1 MRKASEASVGEGEG
15 WACGAGRAKRGPAP
29 RWVALL
35 VAVAACATSANEK
48 ALVDVKRDDLVI
60 GVEVT
65 GELEAVD
72 AMTLKPPAVSD
83 MWDFKIS
90 MLAPEGDDVK
100 AGDPVIGFDDTEL
113 QRKLEDMQNEAA
125 AAQKNLEKKRNDA
138 ALARKDDELKVAEAE
153 AALRKA
159 SLKAAAPS
167 DLVAS
172 IQQKKLA
179 LEEQSAKLALDAAKH
194 EAEQKKRSDEDELQ
208 RLADKA
214 DYAKTRVEELQQSIA
229 KLQVVAPR
237 AGTIVY
243 PAQDNGEK
251 RKVGD
256 GVWRM
261 EEIISIVGLGKMIGN
276 GQIDEIDLAKVAEKQ
291 AVTLRLDALPD
302 AQLTG
307 HIQSIAS
314 SVARK
319 SQTDPSK
326 VVHLKIAIDPTKE
339 LLRPGMRFRGQIE
352 TEKLAKV
359 VQVPA
364 DAVFVTDGGPV
375 AYRDEGGKL
384 VAVKLTLGRRNA
396 TAIEV
401 KAGLAPGDRVSRVQP

>member
-1 MRKASEASVGEGEG
+1 V
-15 WACGAGRAKRGPAP
+15 
-29 RWVALL
+29 LL
-35 VAVAACATSANEK
+35 VVAACTASASEQS
-48 ALVDVKRDDLVI
+48 LVDVKRDDLVI

-72 AMTLKPPAVSD
+72 STTLKPPSVTE
-83 MWDFKIS
+83 MWDFKIA

-113 QRKLEDMQNEAA
+113 VRKLEDMQNEAA

-172 IQQKKLA
+172 IQQKQLA

-194 EAEQKKRSDEDELQ
+194 EAEQKKRSDDDELQ

-214 DYAKTRVEELQQSIA
+214 SYAKSRVDELQRSIA
-229 KLQVVAPR
+229 KLQVTAPR

-243 PAQDNGEK
+243 PAQDDRGEK

-256 GVWRM
+256 SVWRM
-261 EEIISIVGLGKMIGN
+261 EDVISIVGLGKMIGN

-291 AVTLRLDALPD
+291 VVTLRLDALPD
-302 AQLTG
+302 AQITG
-307 HIQSIAS
+307 HIQSIAT

-319 SQTDPSK
+319 SETDPSK
-326 VVHLKIAIDPTKE
+326 IVHLKIAIDPTKE

-364 DAVFVTDGGPV
+364 DAVFVTDEGPV
-375 AYRDEGGKL
+375 AYRDDGGTL
-384 VAVKLTLGRRNA
+384 HAVKLTLGRRNA